1 MKTMWKFIEPTR
13 PKVWIAIIMWTYYWL
28 VGKVDTSI
36 SFPVIGLLYPEYFSH
51 IMETMLPQSE
61 KLMALM
67 GPNIAEVTNLSLAIH
82 IAVGAVLGYVGACL
96 IIFLFKNDK
105 TI

>member
-1 MKTMWKFIEPTR
+1 MWKFIEPTR
-13 PKVWIAIIMWTYYWL
+13 PKVWIATILWAYYWL

-36 SFPVIGLLYPEYFSH
+36 SIPIIGLLYPDYFSH

-61 KLMALM
+61 RLMTLM
-67 GPNIAEVTNLSLAIH
+67 GPNISKVTNLSLAIH
-82 IAVGAVLGYVGACL
+82 IAVGGVLGYLGACL
-96 IIFLFKNDK
+96 IIFLFENDK